1 VIAPIMQSRFGLMGR
16 VLAVCALGVLGVTLG
31 WTMRRE
37 QTTTADW
44 LLAALSVVSALIVA
58 VEAVRT
64 SNRRASWIMI
74 VCGLVAAR
82 GVYELVRLALR

>member
-1 VIAPIMQSRFGLMGR
+1 MTQNRLGLLGR
-16 VLAVCALGVLGVTLG
+16 VVTVCALSVLGVTLG

-37 QTTTADW
+37 QTTTTAW

-58 VEAVRT
+58 MEAVRT
-64 SNRRASWIMI
+64 SNRRGLWIMI
-74 VCGLVAAR
+74 VCGLVAAH